1 MSSVI
6 NGPGK
11 SRRIWR
17 SLRELNNDPEFEESV
32 KHEFATPIG
41 DVAEELPATEQ
52 APNGRR
58 RFLQTMSASAA
69 VAAVASGCRWDEH
82 DLLPLNRR
90 PEGRIP
96 GIAQF
101 FSSAMELGGVA
112 MGTLVKS
119 YSGRPIKVEGN
130 PEHPGSLG
138 ACGIYQQ
145 AATLELYDPDRSKAP
160 MRSENEKH
168 VAVSAADFEK
178 FAKDTFGPLKAKG
191 GAGVA
196 VLTESTASP
205 TTAAAKQRFLQSFPQ
220 AQWFEY
226 EPINDD
232 NVRVGANM
240 AFNQTVRTKLDA
252 SKAKVIL
259 SLDSDILGE
268 HPDWIPQSRGFAATR
283 VPEAGSMSRLYVF
296 ESAFT
301 MTGGM
306 ADNRLP
312 IRAELIKAL
321 AAAFDAEI
329 SKKVPGHGGGQPRP
343 NAAFLNDPT
352 LAAMLSAAVADLV
365 ANPGASIVAT
375 GDNQPAAVHALVHRM
390 NAVLGNVGKTVSYT
404 TLPDPV
410 RPPMADALAQLVD
423 AMNDGKV
430 DTLVIL
436 GGNPVYN
443 SPADIEFKSALE
455 KVKTSIHLALYQ
467 DETSLACNWHYP
479 KAHWLESWNDSTA
492 YDGTISIGQPL
503 IAPLYGGK
511 TSAELLALL
520 NGEAAATS
528 LDLVKN
534 THGLDPRL
542 WRQAVHAGM
551 IAGTAYPTVTTQL
564 SEFAPMQFAP
574 NELGDLRK
582 GASLE
587 LQFTRSSSVYDGR
600 FANSG
605 WLQETPDMMTKLTWD
620 NALTI
625 APSTAKELG
634 LTDRD
639 VVQLAI
645 DGRELPRVPVMLQP
659 GQAPGTLRL
668 DLGYGRTAAGRTGG
682 LVSAGVKPVGVNAYE
697 LRTSKIW
704 NFGGGATVQ
713 KVGSGYELATMQDM
727 HAMDTV
733 GRETIENRVPA
744 LIRTTTFSEYEKQ
757 PDFAHHVVH
766 ELPLVNM
773 WKSPVSYD
781 GEKWGMSIDL
791 NKCIGCSA
799 CITACVAENNIP
811 VAGKERVLMGREL
824 HWIAVQRYYMG
835 DEDNPELAHQPLTC
849 HQCENAPCEQVCPV
863 GATLHSVDGL
873 NDMTYNRCIGTRYCS
888 NNCPYKV
895 RRFNYFNYHEDLKNP
910 KNEVKKMVF
919 NPEVTVRFRGVMEK
933 CTFCVQRIRRGK
945 LDAKNEH
952 RPLADQEI
960 QTACQQTCPTDA
972 IVFGD
977 LNQKGSQVEALH
989 KLKRSYAML
998 GELNNI
1004 PRLQYLAKVN
1014 NPNPA
1019 LAPSDDPAAEKAHH

>member
-1 MSSVI
+1 MSSLI
-6 NGPGK
+6 NGPKK

-17 SLRELNNDPEFEESV
+17 SLREFNNDPEFQESLKEEFV
-32 KHEFATPIG
+32 TPIG
-41 DVAEELPATEQ
+41 DAAEELPPTEA

-58 RFLQTMSASAA
+58 RFLQTMSAGAA

-82 DLLPLNRR
+82 ELLPLNRR

-96 GIAQF
+96 GIPQF
-101 FSSAMELGGVA
+101 YSSAMEMGGVA
-112 MGTLVKS
+112 IGTLVKS

-130 PEHPGSLG
+130 PGHPGSLG

-145 AATLELYDPDRSKAP
+145 AATLELYDPDRSKTP
-160 MRSENEKH
+160 TRSENEKH
-168 VAVSAADFEK
+168 VAVTAADFEA
-178 FAKDTFGPLKAKG
+178 FAKQTFAALKGSG
-191 GAGVA
+191 GAGLA
-196 VLTESTASP
+196 VLTESTSSP
-205 TTAAAKQRFLQSFPQ
+205 TTAAAKQRFLQTFPQ
-220 AQWFEY
+220 AEWFEY

-232 NVRVGANM
+232 NVRAGASL
-240 AFNQTVRTKLDA
+240 AFGQSVRTKLDT
-252 SKAKVIL
+252 SKAKVIV
-259 SLDSDILGE
+259 SLDSDLLGE
-268 HPDWIPQSRGFAATR
+268 HPDWIPQSRGFALTR
-283 VPEAGSMSRLYVF
+283 QPEDGSMSRLYAF

-321 AAAFDAEI
+321 AAALDSEI
-329 SKKVPGHGGGQPRP
+329 SKRRAGQGAGQARP
-343 NAAFLNDPT
+343 AANFLNDPNV
-352 LAAMLSAAVADLV
+352 AAMLSAAVTDLL
-365 ANPGASIVAT
+365 ARPGESIVAT
-375 GDNQPAAVHALVHRM
+375 GAQQPPEVHALVHRI

-404 TLPDPV
+404 TLPDPA
-410 RPPMADALAQLVD
+410 RPPMAQALAELVH
-423 AMNDGKV
+423 AMNEGKV

-443 SPADIEFKSALE
+443 SPADIDFASALG
-455 KVKTSIHLALYQ
+455 KVKTSVHLALYQ
-467 DETSLACNWHYP
+467 DETSLKCNWHYP
-479 KAHWLESWNDSTA
+479 KAHWLESWNDSVA
-492 YDGTISIGQPL
+492 YDGTTSVGQPL
-503 IAPLYGGK
+503 IAALYGGK
-511 TSAELLALL
+511 TPAEMLALL
-520 NGEAAATS
+520 NGETVATS
-528 LDLVKN
+528 LELVKK
-534 THGLDPRL
+534 THGLDERL
-542 WRQAVHAGM
+542 WRRVVHSGM
-551 IAGTAYPTVTTQL
+551 IAGSAYGPVPVQL
-564 SEFAPMQFAP
+564 RPLAALQFAQ

-582 GASLE
+582 SESLE
-587 LQFTRSSSVYDGR
+587 LQFGTSSSVYDGR
-600 FANSG
+600 FANNG

-625 APSTAKELG
+625 APSTAADLH

-639 VVQLAI
+639 IVRLAI
-645 DGRELPRVPVMLQP
+645 DGRELAEVPVMLQP

-682 LVSAGVKPVGVNAYE
+682 LVSAKVKPVGVNAYE

-704 NFGGGATVQ
+704 NFGSGATVQ
-713 KVGSGYELATMQDM
+713 KVGSGFPLATMQDM
-727 HAMDTV
+727 HAMDDV
-733 GRETIENRVPA
+733 GRATIEDRVPA
-744 LIRTTTFSEYEKQ
+744 LIRTTTFDEYKEH
-757 PDFAHHVVH
+757 PDFAHHIVH

-811 VAGKERVLMGREL
+811 VAGKERVIQGREL

-835 DEDNPELAHQPLTC
+835 DEHNPELAHQPMTC

-1019 LAPSDDPAAEKAHH
+1019 LAATDQSDSEKANH